1 MTINSTSLTAIPPV
15 AGPRA
20 APVFQRTRILRLPR
34 SPKVIAGLVI
44 MAPFAV
50 LAIIG
55 RWISPYSPNA
65 TDQQNWVQHVLVP
78 GTGPGTAFPAN
89 YYPLPLPPSAAHWL
103 GTTVFAQDVWSQVLA
118 STQATLFVG
127 LLAAAI
133 ATVLSVL
140 FGVTAGY
147 LGGGA
152 DEGLSLVANVFLAI
166 PGLPL
171 LIVLADYVPS
181 AGSSALLVATII
193 AVTTWAY
200 TARTLRAQTLSLRNR
215 DFVEAA
221 RVSGESRL
229 RIILVEVLPNLI
241 PILAA
246 SFLFTTL
253 SAIGAYVALA
263 FLGLAGSPTSSPP
276 GLWNWGE
283 MLREGFANNAVR
295 GGWWWWW
302 APPGLC
308 VAFLGTGLALLNFGI
323 DEFINPRLRAAGLS
337 RRTARQAG
345 ISLRPKLGM
354 TPVARPSARPPA
366 NRPLPEGSHGR
377 QGRGISRVGTGGA
390 AEPVLEIRGLSVD
403 YGYGDEAVHAVVDC
417 DLVLRRGQVLGL
429 AGESGSGKTTL
440 ALAAIRLLRAP
451 ALITAGEVLFHSRP
465 TSGDGPVGTVDLMSA
480 TEDQLREMRWSEIA
494 VVLQS
499 SLNALNPVITIG
511 AQFDDLL
518 RVHRP
523 DLSAPARW
531 ARSGE
536 LLDMVGMN
544 ADRLRSYPHELSG
557 GMRQRAMIAMAIAL
571 EPQVMILDEPTT
583 ALDVVTQ
590 REILEELIGLRDRIG
605 FATLFITHD
614 LSLLVELAD
623 EIAVMYAGRLME
635 RAPAASLF
643 HAPRLPYTYG
653 LLHCFPPMH
662 GVRVPMEGL
671 PGSPPDMRDLPP
683 GCAFHPR
690 CPWAIQRCRQEVPRL
705 LPVDGSAR
713 EVACWLHRG
722 GATVPPELARPDPVS
737 IRPNG
742 AKSITFPP
750 PQGEGRVGVR

>member
-1 MTINSTSLTAIPPV
+1 MTINSTSLTVIPPV
-15 AGPRA
+15 AGPTPELVLR
-20 APVFQRTRILRLPR
+20 RTRILRLPR

-44 MAPFAV
+44 LVLFGL

-55 RWISPYSPNA
+55 RWIAPYSPNA
-65 TDQQNWVQHVLVP
+65 TDQQHWVQHVLVP
-78 GTGPGTAFPAN
+78 GTGAATGFPAS

-103 GTTVFAQDVWSQVLA
+103 GTTVFAQDVWSQLLA
-118 STQATLFVG
+118 ATQATVVVG

-152 DEGLSLVANVFLAI
+152 DEGLSLIANVFLAI

-181 AGSSALLVATII
+181 AGSSVVLVASII

-200 TARTLRAQTLSLRNR
+200 TSRTLRAQTLSLRNR
-215 DFVEAA
+215 DFVEAS
-221 RVSGESRL
+221 RVMGEGRL
-229 RIILVEVLPNLI
+229 RIILVEVLPNLV
-241 PILAA
+241 PIVAA
-246 SFLFTTL
+246 SFLFTAL
-253 SAIGAYVALA
+253 SAIGAYVAIA

-308 VAFLGTGLALLNFGI
+308 IALLGTGLALLNFGI
-323 DEFINPRLRAAGLS
+323 DEFINPRLRTAGLS
-337 RRTARQAG
+337 RKTARKAG
-345 ISLRPKLGM
+345 IGTRPKLGM
-354 TPVARPSARPPA
+354 TPVAHHPPVA
-366 NRPLPEGSHGR
+366 VASVRTVAEA
-377 QGRGISRVGTGGA
+377 SRLRDT

-403 YGYGDEAVHAVVDC
+403 YGYDEEAVHAVVDC

-451 ALITAGEVLFHSRP
+451 ALISAGQVLFHSKP
-465 TSGDGPVGTVDLMSA
+465 ISGDGPAGTIDMLSA
-480 TEDQLREMRWSEIA
+480 TDDQLRAIRWSEIA

-523 DLSAPARW
+523 ALAESARW
-531 ARSGE
+531 ARSGA

-590 REILEELIGLRDRIG
+590 REILQELIGLRDRIG

-635 RAPAASLF
+635 RAPATSLF
-643 HAPRLPYTYG
+643 HAPRLPYTYA

-662 GVRVPMEGL
+662 GPRVPMEGL
-671 PGSPPDMRDLPP
+671 KGSPPDMRDLPP

-690 CPWAIQRCRQEVPRL
+690 CQWALPRCRQEVPRL
-705 LPVDGSAR
+705 APLNGSPR
-713 EVACWLHRG
+713 EVACWLHREG
-722 GATVPPELARPDPVS
+722 TTVPPELAQPEPASMRPR
-737 IRPNG
+737 RPE
-742 AKSITFPP
+742 T
-750 PQGEGRVGVR
+750 VGQAGGT

>member
-1 MTINSTSLTAIPPV
+1 MTISPTTLTKIAP
-15 AGPRA
+15 AGGPSS
-20 APVFQRTRILRLPR
+20 VGFHRTRILQLPR

-44 MAPFAV
+44 LGLFAV
-50 LAIIG
+50 VAVIG
-55 RWISPYSPNA
+55 RWAAPYSPNA
-65 TDQQNWVQHVLVP
+65 TDEKNWVQHVLVG
-78 GTGPGTAFPAN
+78 GTGPGTPFPAN

-103 GTTVFAQDVWSQVLA
+103 GTTVFAQDALSQVLA

-133 ATVLSVL
+133 ATVLSIL

-147 LGGGA
+147 AGGGT

-181 AGSSALLVATII
+181 AGSSILLVAAII

-200 TARTLRAQTLSLRNR
+200 SARTLRAQTLSLRNR

-221 RVSGESRL
+221 RVSGEGRL
-229 RIILVEVLPNLI
+229 RIILVEVLPNLV
-241 PILAA
+241 PIVAA

-253 SAIGAYVALA
+253 AAIGAYVAIA
-263 FLGLAGSPTSSPP
+263 FLGLAGSPTSYPP
-276 GLWNWGE
+276 GLWHWGE

-295 GGWWWWW
+295 SGWWWW
-302 APPGLC
+302 APPGIM
-308 VAFLGTGLALLNFGI
+308 VALLGTGLALLNFGI
-323 DEFINPRLRAAGLS
+323 DEFINPRLRTGGVSRKAA
-337 RRTARQAG
+337 RKAG
-345 ISLRPKLGM
+345 INASTRLGL
-354 TPVARPSARPPA
+354 TPVARSVRDAPRPAAKSA
-366 NRPLPEGSHGR
+366 N
-377 QGRGISRVGTGGA
+377 GTG
-390 AEPVLEIRGLSVD
+390 AEPVLEIRGLCVD
-403 YGYGDEAVHAVVDC
+403 YGVGEEAVHAVMDC

-440 ALAAIRLLRAP
+440 ALAAIRLLRP
-451 ALITAGEVLFHSRP
+451 PGVITAGQVLFHSKP
-465 TSGDGPVGTVDLMSA
+465 ISGDGPTGIIDLLA
-480 TEDQLREMRWSEIA
+480 ADLQQLRDVRWSEIA

-499 SLNALNPVITIG
+499 ALDSLNPVITVG

-523 DLSAPARW
+523 HMSRAARW
-531 ARSGE
+531 DRAGE
-536 LLDMVGMN
+536 LLEMVGMN
-544 ADRLRSYPHELSG
+544 PDRLRSYPHELSG

-571 EPQVMILDEPTT
+571 EPQVIILDEPTT

-643 HAPRLPYTYG
+643 HAPRLPYTHG
-653 LLHCFPPMH
+653 LLNCFPPLH
-662 GVRVPMEGL
+662 GAHHRMDGIA
-671 PGSPPDMRDLPP
+671 GSPPDLRDLPK

-690 CPWAIQRCRQEVPRL
+690 CRWAMQQCREERPRL
-705 LPVDGSAR
+705 LPLDGSTR

-722 GATVPPELARPDPVS
+722 NAVVPPELARPEPEVKNLE
-737 IRPNG
+737 R
-742 AKSITFPP
+742 AAAVT
-750 PQGEGRVGVR
+750 RVGEL

>member
-1 MTINSTSLTAIPPV
+1 MTINSTSLTVIPPV
-15 AGPRA
+15 AGPTPELVLR
-20 APVFQRTRILRLPR
+20 RTRILRLPR

-44 MAPFAV
+44 LVLFGL

-55 RWISPYSPNA
+55 RWIAPYSPNA
-65 TDQQNWVQHVLVP
+65 TDQQHWVQHVLVP
-78 GTGPGTAFPAN
+78 GTGAATGFPAS

-103 GTTVFAQDVWSQVLA
+103 GTTVFAQDVWSQLLA
-118 STQATLFVG
+118 ATQATVVVG

-152 DEGLSLVANVFLAI
+152 DEGLSLIANVFLAI

-181 AGSSALLVATII
+181 AGSSVLLVASII

-200 TARTLRAQTLSLRNR
+200 TSRTLRAQTLSLRNR
-215 DFVEAA
+215 DFVEAS
-221 RVSGESRL
+221 RVMGEGRL
-229 RIILVEVLPNLI
+229 RIILVEVLPNLV
-241 PILAA
+241 PIVAA
-246 SFLFTTL
+246 SFLFTAL
-253 SAIGAYVALA
+253 SAIGAYVAIA

-308 VAFLGTGLALLNFGI
+308 IALLGTGLALLNFGI
-323 DEFINPRLRAAGLS
+323 DEFINPRLRTAGLS
-337 RRTARQAG
+337 RKTARKAG
-345 ISLRPKLGM
+345 IGTRPKLGM
-354 TPVARPSARPPA
+354 TPVAHHPPVA
-366 NRPLPEGSHGR
+366 VASVRTVAVA
-377 QGRGISRVGTGGA
+377 SRLRDT

-403 YGYGDEAVHAVVDC
+403 YGYDEEAVHAVVDC

-451 ALITAGEVLFHSRP
+451 ALISAGQVLFHSKP
-465 TSGDGPVGTVDLMSA
+465 ISGDGPAGTIDMLSA
-480 TEDQLREMRWSEIA
+480 TDDQLRAIRWSEIA

-523 DLSAPARW
+523 ALAESARW
-531 ARSGE
+531 ARSGA

-590 REILEELIGLRDRIG
+590 REILQELIGLRDRIG

-635 RAPAASLF
+635 RAPATSLF
-643 HAPRLPYTYG
+643 HAPRLPYTYA

-662 GVRVPMEGL
+662 GPRVPMEGL
-671 PGSPPDMRDLPP
+671 KGSPPDMRDLPP

-690 CPWAIQRCRQEVPRL
+690 CQWALPRCRQEVPRL
-705 LPVDGSAR
+705 APLNGSPR
-713 EVACWLHRG
+713 EVACWLHREG
-722 GATVPPELARPDPVS
+722 TTVPPELAQPEPASMRPR
-737 IRPNG
+737 RPE
-742 AKSITFPP
+742 T
-750 PQGEGRVGVR
+750 VGQAGGT

>member
-1 MTINSTSLTAIPPV
+1 MTIDSTSLIATAPG
-15 AGPRA
+15 AGPTA
-20 APVFQRTRILRLPR
+20 QPIFHRTRVLRLPR
-34 SPKVIAGLVI
+34 SPKVLIGSVI
-44 MAPFAV
+44 LGAFGV
-50 LAIIG
+50 VAIIG
-55 RWISPYSPNA
+55 RWIAPYSPNE
-65 TDQQNWVQHVLVP
+65 THLQNWVKHVAVP
-78 GTGPGTAFPAN
+78 GTGPGTDIPAQ
-89 YYPLPLPPSAAHWL
+89 YYPLPLEPSAAHWL
-103 GTTVFAQDVWSQVLA
+103 GTTVFAQDVLSQLLV

-140 FGVTAGY
+140 IGVSAGY
-147 LGGGA
+147 LGGNA

-171 LIVLADYVPS
+171 LIVIANYVPS
-181 AGSSALLVATII
+181 AGSSIIVVAAII
-193 AVTTWAY
+193 AITNWAY

-221 RVSGESRL
+221 RVSGEGRL

-241 PILAA
+241 PIVAA
-246 SFLFTTL
+246 SFLFTSL
-253 SAIGAYVALA
+253 AAISAYIVIS

-302 APPGLC
+302 APPG
-308 VAFLGTGLALLNFGI
+308 VFIAVLGTGLALLNFGI
-323 DEFINPRLRAAGLS
+323 DEFINPRLRATGLS
-337 RRTARQAG
+337 RKAARKIG
-345 ISLRPKLGM
+345 ISRRPTLGM
-354 TPVARPSARPPA
+354 TPVLRDRPALSKRAQRPSDD
-366 NRPLPEGSHGR
+366 
-377 QGRGISRVGTGGA
+377 A

-417 DLVLRRGQVLGL
+417 NLILRRGRVLGL
-429 AGESGSGKTTL
+429 AGESGSGKSTL
-440 ALAAIRLLRAP
+440 ALAAIRLLRSP
-451 ALITAGEVLFHSRP
+451 AVITAGEVLFHSK
-465 TSGDGPVGTVDLMSA
+465 PVGGNGLKGTVDLLTA
-480 TEDQLREMRWSEIA
+480 DEDELRAVRWSEIA

-523 DLSAPARW
+523 DFSAAERS
-531 ARSGE
+531 ARSVE
-536 LLDMVGMN
+536 LFDMVGIN
-544 ADRLRSYPHELSG
+544 ADRLRSYAHELSG

-590 REILEELIGLRDRIG
+590 REIIEQLIGLRDRIG

-623 EIAVMYAGRLME
+623 EIVVMYAGRLME
-635 RAPAASLF
+635 RAPAGSLF
-643 HAPRLPYTYG
+643 RAPRLPYTHG
-653 LLHCFPPMH
+653 LLHCFPPLH
-662 GVRVPMEGL
+662 GPRVAMEGI
-671 PGSPPDMRDLPP
+671 PGSPPDLRELPS
-683 GCAFHPR
+683 GCPFSPR
-690 CPWAIQRCRQEVPRL
+690 CRWAMPKCREE
-705 LPVDGSAR
+705 LPLMAPLNGDAR
-713 EVACWLHRG
+713 EVACWLHRDG
-722 GATVPPELARPDPVS
+722 VKVPAELALPELAVMKGSVSPPGPAGRPPHEV
-737 IRPNG
+737 
-742 AKSITFPP
+742 
-750 PQGEGRVGVR
+750 GR

>member
-1 MTINSTSLTAIPPV
+1 MTINSTSLTGIPPV
-15 AGPRA
+15 AGPSAEVGFR
-20 APVFQRTRILRLPR
+20 LRVRLLRWPR
-34 SPKVIAGLVI
+34 SPKVIAGLV
-44 MAPFAV
+44 MLVVFGL
-50 LAIIG
+50 LAIVG
-55 RWISPYSPNA
+55 RWIAPYSPNA
-65 TDQQNWVQHVLVP
+65 TDSQTWVQHVLVP
-78 GTGPGTAFPAN
+78 GTGAGTPFPAS
-89 YYPLPLPPSAAHWL
+89 YYPLPLPPSATHWL
-103 GTTVFAQDVWSQVLA
+103 GTTVFAQDVWSQLLA

-133 ATVLSVL
+133 ATALSVV

-171 LIVLADYVPS
+171 LIVLASYAPT
-181 AGSSALLVATII
+181 AGSSVLLVATII

-200 TARTLRAQTLSLRNR
+200 TSRTLRAQTLSLRNR

-221 RVSGESRL
+221 RVSGEGSV
-229 RIILVEVLPNLI
+229 RIILVEILPNLI
-241 PILAA
+241 PIVAA
-246 SFLFTTL
+246 SFLFTAL
-253 SAIGAYVALA
+253 SAIGAYVVIA

-302 APPGLC
+302 APPGICIAL
-308 VAFLGTGLALLNFGI
+308 LGTGLALLNFGV
-323 DEFINPRLRAAGLS
+323 DEFVNPRLRAVGLS
-337 RRTARQAG
+337 RRTAKKAG
-345 ISLRPKLGM
+345 IVLRPKLGM
-354 TPVARPSARPPA
+354 TPVARRAQVAVMPIRRTMAAAP
-366 NRPLPEGSHGR
+366 
-377 QGRGISRVGTGGA
+377 SRVRNL

-440 ALAAIRLLRAP
+440 AMAAIRLLRAP
-451 ALITAGEVLFHSRP
+451 ALITAGEVLFHSKP
-465 TSGDGPVGTVDLMSA
+465 ISGDGLVGTVDMLSA
-480 TEDQLREMRWSEIA
+480 TDEELRAIRWSEIA

-518 RVHRP
+518 RAHRP
-523 DLSAPARW
+523 NLTASARW
-531 ARSGE
+531 TRAGE

-590 REILEELIGLRDRIG
+590 REILEEVMGLRQRIG

-623 EIAVMYAGRLME
+623 ELAVMYAGRLME

-662 GVRVPMEGL
+662 GARVPMEGL
-671 PGSPPDMRDLPP
+671 QGSPPDMQDVPA

-690 CPWAIQRCRQEVPRL
+690 CPWAMPRCQQEVPRL
-705 LPVDGSAR
+705 EPVEGSAR
-713 EVACWLHRG
+713 EVACWLHSG
-722 GATVPPELARPDPVS
+722 GASVPAELARPDPPAMRS
-737 IRPNG
+737 GTPETIG
-742 AKSITFPP
+742 LGGGT
-750 PQGEGRVGVR
+750 